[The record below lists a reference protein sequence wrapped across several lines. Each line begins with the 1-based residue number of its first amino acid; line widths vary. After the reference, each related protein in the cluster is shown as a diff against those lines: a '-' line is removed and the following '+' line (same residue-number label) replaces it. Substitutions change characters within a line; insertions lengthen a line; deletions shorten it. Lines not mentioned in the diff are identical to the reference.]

1 MDQLTEFVVAHL
13 PGWLPVAD
21 LASDLGAALKYY
33 GLFFVVLYLVEWR
46 AGQDLSRYRSA
57 HFLTDLAY
65 RVYFSVYIVLLYLPV
80 TEAVSGRWPTLL
92 LGALNEAPLW
102 IGVPAYLL
110 AFDFLSYWIHRAQHT
125 RWWWRFH
132 RVHHS
137 QEQMTFATGYRNHP
151 IDQIFAHTV
160 TFLPL
165 MLLGAPALA
174 WLPYSLLM
182 SFIDATH
189 HANLEWR
196 WTPVRKLLVSPVFH
210 AAHHSTDPR
219 YYDTNF
225 GGVFSVWDFLFGTA
239 SDVSERPE
247 STGVVGWQV
256 KESFFAHL
264 LSPFRRDSVVTGV
277 DSEDSPPD

>member
-110 AFDFLSYWIHRAQHT
+110 AFDFLSYWIHIP
-125 RWWWRFH
+125 
-132 RVHHS
+132 
-137 QEQMTFATGYRNHP
+137 ATGRHINESRDNITEFCKLRQNP
-151 IDQIFAHTV
+151 CNFRTLW
-160 TFLPL
+160 FLSK
-165 MLLGAPALA
+165 
-174 WLPYSLLM
+174 W
-182 SFIDATH
+182 
-189 HANLEWR
+189 
-196 WTPVRKLLVSPVFH
+196 
-210 AAHHSTDPR
+210 
-219 YYDTNF
+219 
-225 GGVFSVWDFLFGTA
+225 
-239 SDVSERPE
+239 
-247 STGVVGWQV
+247 V
-256 KESFFAHL
+256 K
-264 LSPFRRDSVVTGV
+264 R
-277 DSEDSPPD
+277 